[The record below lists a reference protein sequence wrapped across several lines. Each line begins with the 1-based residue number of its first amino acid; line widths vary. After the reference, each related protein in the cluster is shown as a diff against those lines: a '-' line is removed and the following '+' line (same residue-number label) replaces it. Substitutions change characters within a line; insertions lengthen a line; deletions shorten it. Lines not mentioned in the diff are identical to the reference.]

1 MTGMDHHAHDAA
13 DVTVAIVTVSSTRTP
28 ADDTAGDALAAAAA
42 EAGHT
47 IAARALVGDDA
58 AAVEAAVLAGAQQAD
73 AVITTGG
80 TGITADDVTIDVIAR
95 LLDVELPGFGELFR
109 ARSVAEIGTRAIGT
123 RALAGV
129 RGQTVLVAVP
139 GSEGAA
145 TLGGEL
151 IMPELAHLVGLRRR
165 PVDDD
170 GV

>member
-1 MTGMDHHAHDAA
+1 MDHHAHDAA
-13 DVTVAIVTVSSTRTP
+13 DVTVAIVTVSSTRTA

-58 AAVEAAVLAGAQQAD
+58 AAVEAAVLAGAQRAD

>member
-1 MTGMDHHAHDAA
+1 MDHHAHDAD
-13 DVTVAIVTVSSTRTP
+13 DVTVAIVTVSSTRTA

-47 IAARALVGDDA
+47 VAARTLVGDDA
-58 AAVEAAVLAGAQQAD
+58 AAVEAAVLAGADQAD

>member
-1 MTGMDHHAHDAA
+1 MDHHAHDAA
-13 DVTVAIVTVSSTRTP
+13 DVTVAIVTVSSTRTLD
-28 ADDTAGDALAAAAA
+28 DDTAGDALAAAAA

-47 IAARALVGDDA
+47 VAARTLVGDDA

-123 RALAGV
+123 RAVAGV

-145 TLGGEL
+145 RLGGEL

-170 GV
+170 AV

>member
-1 MTGMDHHAHDAA
+1 MDHHAHDAD

-47 IAARALVGDDA
+47 VAARTLVGDDA

-80 TGITADDVTIDVIAR
+80 TGITADDVTIDAIAR

-109 ARSVAEIGTRAIGT
+109 ARSVDAIG
-123 RALAGV
+123 RASCRERV
-129 RGQTVLVAVP
+129 FRAV
-139 GSEGAA
+139 
-145 TLGGEL
+145 
-151 IMPELAHLVGLRRR
+151 
-165 PVDDD
+165 
-170 GV
+170 